1 MTKVIEKN
9 TTIPTKAAQTF
20 STADDNQTGVTI
32 HVLQGERDRSTDNKS
47 LGRFDLTDIPP
58 APRGMPQI
66 EVAFDI
72 DANGILNVSA
82 KDVKTGKEQRIVIK
96 ASSGLSEAEIKR
108 MVSDAEAHA
117 EEDKKFRELVGA
129 RNKADAAIH
138 SVEKALKDVGD
149 KISDDQKKSAAD
161 AVTAVKTAMSGD
173 DREEIERKTT
183 ELEQASSAIMQKMYE
198 QSSASAASAGDGG
211 SAGHTQQP
219 KDDVLDAEFEEVK
232 DSDRKKA

>member
-32 HVLQGERDRSTDNKS
+32 HVLQGERDRATDNKS

-66 EVAFDI
+66 EVTFDI

-117 EEDKKFRELVGA
+117 EEDKKFRELVAA
-129 RNKADAAIH
+129 RNKADATVH
-138 SVEKALKDVGD
+138 TVEKAL
-149 KISDDQKKSAAD
+149 AD
-161 AVTAVKTAMSGD
+161 GG
-173 DREEIERKTT
+173 REGLRAGQEGGERCHCRG
-183 ELEQASSAIMQKMYE
+183 ED
-198 QSSASAASAGDGG
+198 GDGG
-211 SAGHTQQP
+211 
-219 KDDVLDAEFEEVK
+219 
-232 DSDRKKA
+232 R